1 MPKDQRL
8 YMTFPIEMPEHPKIK
23 PLSDAAFRVIIEIN
37 AYSRR
42 LGLDGRIPVNVA
54 KAMWRPRAL
63 AELESNHPERP
74 TLTVEGDVYVIRDYA
89 EHQLTTQAIEELR
102 EKRSESG
109 RKGGKAK
116 ASAVA
121 SAKANAKQTGSK
133 PLPESES
140 ESEIETS
147 DTQLLDPVSLELDAR
162 EFTAEEIE
170 GFRKALDGFCE
181 LDDLGTATLVT
192 LLMEASP
199 RPVANV
205 VGYIVR
211 CVQRSPQKVKALAV
225 EAERQAARVRL
236 AVAS

>member
-63 AELESNHPERP
+63 AELASNHPERP

-102 EKRSESG
+102 RTRSESG
-109 RKGGKAK
+109 RRGGKAK